1 MRLVANSYEP
11 DELNRL
17 GMSMYVSTPPPP
29 SPSCRAELTR
39 YLQNEFKPDV
49 VEWGQ
54 RGFLQC
60 SKILD
65 QAKGPVTLPPEGPP
79 EDLKTDPVAS
89 SSKPIQ
95 TGQVED
101 GDERE
106 ESPLS
111 DIPDLAE
118 PDRKKLKEGDA
129 GGMTLEEYEAML
141 DAEAENGEGGYLEA
155 GDI

>member
-1 MRLVANSYEP
+1 MK
-11 DELNRL
+11 
-17 GMSMYVSTPPPP
+17 
-29 SPSCRAELTR
+29 
-39 YLQNEFKPDV
+39 NEFKPDV

-65 QAKGPVTLPPEGPP
+65 QAKGPINLPPEGPP
-79 EDLKTDPVAS
+79 EDLDTDSKAVTS
-89 SSKPIQ
+89 STKPIR
-95 TGQVED
+95 TGGLEGED
-101 GDERE
+101 DKED
-106 ESPLS
+106 SPLS
-111 DIPDLAE
+111 DIPD
-118 PDRKKLKEGDA
+118 PDLVGPAHKKLKEGEGENGG

>member
-1 MRLVANSYEP
+1 MFVSRP
-11 DELNRL
+11 ELIR
-17 GMSMYVSTPPPP
+17 SFK
-29 SPSCRAELTR
+29 
-39 YLQNEFKPDV
+39 NEFKPDV

-65 QAKGPVTLPPEGPP
+65 QAKGPVNVPPEGPP
-79 EDLKTDPVAS
+79 DDLETDTKTKAVPTN
-89 SSKPIQ
+89 SKPVRK
-95 TGQVED
+95 GGLEGED
-101 GDERE
+101 DRD

-111 DIPDLAE
+111 DIPEPDLAE
-118 PDRKKLKEGDA
+118 PDRKKVKEGEGGG